1 MVKRHAGRKLR
12 RGRRRLWTLAATI
25 AAVGGALAA
34 VAGGTLAAGSAT
46 TIKIGIL
53 STCQGPFAPFYPETT
68 AGARTALIQLAGG
81 KAAGT
86 SATSPVAGA
95 KVGGHPIKL
104 VFGCSNAQP
113 DVALKEARR
122 LVEQVKVDILL
133 GPLSGDE
140 GIAISNYSKKQP
152 TTTFVNGTS
161 AAQDTT
167 LHVRSPNFFR
177 FTTDGAQWMAGL
189 GTYAFKTLKWKNA
202 VVIGDDYSFPYTQ
215 AAGFVAEFCSLGGN
229 ITKRIW
235 PPLGTKDYSGFI
247 TQIPRS
253 GVDGFMMAVGG
264 TGTAAFVKD
273 FEGLA
278 GNVAK
283 KMVGGSVT
291 IDPTALSALGNRL
304 TGVVAGE
311 PIPPDS
317 KSPAW
322 RKYANAIK
330 KNYPKVSPNSLF
342 TSGYYDE
349 MTGIVLG
356 LKKVNGDLSDG
367 GAKFRSA
374 LAKVSWNSEHGRVRL
389 DKNRNA
395 IADNFVVQVTKGG
408 GFKTLKAVHGVDQTF
423 GGHFSPSTRS
433 PGRNS
438 PACTHGNPPPWAK

>member
-1 MVKRHAGRKLR
+1 MRLKLV
-12 RGRRRLWTLAATI
+12 LF
-25 AAVGGALAA
+25 GALGLALGG
-34 VAGGTLAAGSAT
+34 VTVVGTAGGQSSAT
-46 TIKIGIL
+46 PIKIGIL
-53 STCQGPFAPFYPETT
+53 STCQGPFAPFYAETT
-68 AGARTALIQLAGG
+68 AGARVALIQLAGG

-86 SATSPVAGA
+86 SATSPVTGA
-95 KVGGHPIKL
+95 QIGGHPINL

-122 LVEQVKVDILL
+122 LVEQVGVDILL

-152 TTTFVNGTS
+152 NKTFVNGTS

-167 LHVRSPNFFR
+167 LKVRSPNYFR

-189 GTYAFKTLKWKNA
+189 GTYAYKTLKWRNA
-202 VVIGDDYSFPYTQ
+202 VVVGDDYSFPYTQ

-264 TGTAAFVKD
+264 TGTVAFVKD

-278 GNVAK
+278 GNVSK

-291 IDPTALSALGNRL
+291 IDPTALSALGDRL
-304 TGVVAGE
+304 VGVVAGE

-317 KSPAW
+317 KSAAW
-322 RKYANAIK
+322 LKYANAITK
-330 KNYPKVSPNSLF
+330 YYPKVSPNSLF
-342 TSGYYDE
+342 TADYYDE

-356 LKKVNGDLSDG
+356 LKAVNGDLSDG
-367 GAKFRSA
+367 GNKFRA
-374 LAKVSWNSEHGRVRL
+374 VLAKVSFQSEHGLVRL
-389 DKNRNA
+389 DKNRQA
-395 IADNFVVQVTKGG
+395 ISDNFVVQVVKGG
-408 GFKTLKAVHGVDQTF
+408 GFKTLTAVHNVDQTF
-423 GGHFSPSTRS
+423 GGHFSSSTPS

-438 PACTHGNPPPWAK
+438 PACVHGNPPPWAKG

>member
-1 MVKRHAGRKLR
+1 MLGRHDRRRRRKL
-12 RGRRRLWTLAATI
+12 GIVAGVLAA
-25 AAVGGALAA
+25 AATAAAL
-34 VAGGTLAAGSAT
+34 AGGTLASGSAT
-46 TIKIGIL
+46 AIKIGIL

-68 AGARTALIQLAGG
+68 AGARTALIQLTGG
-81 KAAGT
+81 KAAG
-86 SATSPVAGA
+86 SGATSPVRGA
-95 KVGGHPIKL
+95 QVGGHPIQL
-104 VFGCSNAQP
+104 VYGCSNAQP

-122 LVEQVKVDILL
+122 LVEQAHVNILL

-140 GIAISNYSKKQP
+140 GIAVANYSKKQKNV
-152 TTTFVNGTS
+152 TFVNGTS

-189 GTYAFKTLKWKNA
+189 GTYAYKTLKWKNA
-202 VVIGDDYSFPYTQ
+202 VVVGDDYSFPYTQ

-229 ITKRIW
+229 IVKRIW

-264 TGTAAFVKD
+264 TGTVAFVKD

-291 IDPTALSALGNRL
+291 IDPTAISALGDRL
-304 TGVVAGE
+304 SGVVAGE

-317 KSPAW
+317 KSAAW
-322 RKYANAIK
+322 LTYANAIK
-330 KNYPKVSPNSLF
+330 KYYPKVSPNSLF

-349 MTGIVLG
+349 MWGTVLG

-367 GAKFRSA
+367 GRKFRAA
-374 LAKVSWNSEHGRVRL
+374 LGKVSWSSEHGKVSL

-395 IADNFVVQVTKGG
+395 IAANFVVQVTKGG
-408 GFKTLKAVHGVDQTF
+408 GFKTLRAVQGVDQTF
-423 GGHFSPSTRS
+423 GGHFSAST
-433 PGRNS
+433 PTVGRNS
-438 PACTHGNPPPWAK
+438 PSCTHGNPPPWAK

>member
-1 MVKRHAGRKLR
+1 MLRSLAGPGSHRSR
-12 RGRRRLWTLAATI
+12 RSLLTGLGILAVT
-25 AAVGGALAA
+25 AAAGAVL
-34 VAGGTLAAGSAT
+34 AGGTLAAGAAKP
-46 TIKIGIL
+46 IKIGIL

-68 AGARTALIQLAGG
+68 AGARTALIQLTGA

-86 SATSPVAGA
+86 GATSPLKGA
-95 KVGGHPIKL
+95 QVGGHPIQL
-104 VFGCSNAQP
+104 VYGCSNAQP

-140 GIAISNYSKKQP
+140 GIAIANYSKKRP
-152 TTTFVNGTS
+152 TITFVNGTS

-189 GTYAFKTLKWKNA
+189 GTYAYKTLGWKNA

-253 GVDGFMMAVGG
+253 GVDGFLMAVGG
-264 TGTAAFVKD
+264 TGTVAFVKD

-278 GNVAK
+278 GNVSK

-291 IDPTALSALGNRL
+291 VDPTAISALGDRL

-311 PIPPDS
+311 PIPSGS
-317 KSPAW
+317 KSAAW
-322 RKYANAIK
+322 LKYANAVT

-342 TSGYYDE
+342 TAGYYDE

-356 LKKVNGDLSDG
+356 LKKVGGDLSDG
-367 GAKFRSA
+367 GAKFRAA
-374 LAKVSWNSEHGRVRL
+374 LAKVSWSSPHGPVKL

-395 IADNFVVQVTKGG
+395 IADNFIVQVTAGG
-408 GFKTLKAVHGVDQTF
+408 GFNTLRDIRGVDQTF
-423 GGHFSPSTRS
+423 GGHFGPSTPG

-438 PACTHGNPPPWAK
+438 PTCAHGSPPSWAK

>member
-1 MVKRHAGRKLR
+1 MRRKLV
-12 RGRRRLWTLAATI
+12 LL
-25 AAVGGALAA
+25 GALGLALGA
-34 VAGGTLAAGSAT
+34 VTWVGTAGGTASAT
-46 TIKIGIL
+46 SIKIGIL
-53 STCQGPFAPFYPETT
+53 STCQGPFAVFYPETT

-81 KAAGT
+81 KPAGT
-86 SATSPVAGA
+86 SARSPVTGA
-95 KVGGHPIKL
+95 QIGGHPVQL

-122 LVEQVKVDILL
+122 LVEQVGVDILL

-140 GIAISNYSKKQP
+140 GIAVANYSKKQP
-152 TTTFVNGTS
+152 KTTFVNGTS

-189 GTYAFKTLKWKNA
+189 GTYAYKTLHWKNA

-229 ITKRIW
+229 IVKRIW

-264 TGTAAFVKD
+264 TGTVAFVKD

-291 IDPTALSALGNRL
+291 IDPTALSALGDRIN
-304 TGVVAGE
+304 GVVAGE

-317 KSPAW
+317 KSAAW
-322 RKYANAIK
+322 LKYANAVTK
-330 KNYPKVSPNSLF
+330 YYPKVSPQSLF
-342 TSGYYDE
+342 TAGYYDE

-356 LKKVNGDLSDG
+356 LKAVNGDLSDG

-374 LAKVSWNSEHGRVRL
+374 LAKVSFQSPHGSVKL
-389 DKNRNA
+389 DANRNA

-423 GGHFSPSTRS
+423 SGHFSSSTATV
-433 PGRNS
+433 GRNS

>member
-1 MVKRHAGRKLR
+1 MVGRHDG
-12 RGRRRLWTLAATI
+12 RGRRRARRRLW
-25 AAVGGALAA
+25 AVAGVLAA
-34 VAGGTLAAGSAT
+34 VSCVAVLASGSLAARSASA
-46 TIKIGIL
+46 IKIGIL

-68 AGARTALIQLAGG
+68 AGARTALIQLTGG
-81 KAAGT
+81 KAAG
-86 SATSPVAGA
+86 SGATSPVTGA
-95 KVGGHPIKL
+95 QIGGHPIQL
-104 VFGCSNAQP
+104 AFGCSNAQP

-122 LVEQVKVDILL
+122 LVEQVGVDILL

-140 GIAISNYSKKQP
+140 GIAISNYSKKQKN
-152 TTTFVNGTS
+152 TTFVNGTS

-189 GTYAFKTLKWKNA
+189 GTYAYKTLKWKNA

-229 ITKRIW
+229 IVKRIW

-264 TGTAAFVKD
+264 TGTVAFVKD

-291 IDPTALSALGNRL
+291 IDPTAISALGDRL
-304 TGVVAGE
+304 NGVVAGE

-317 KSPAW
+317 KSAAW
-322 RKYANAIK
+322 LKYANAIK

-349 MTGIVLG
+349 MWGTVLG
-356 LKKVNGDLSDG
+356 LKAVNGDLSDG
-367 GAKFRSA
+367 GKKFRAA
-374 LAKVSWNSEHGRVRL
+374 LGKVSWNSEHGKVSL

-395 IADNFVVQVTKGG
+395 IAANFVVQVTKGG
-408 GFKTLKAVHGVDQTF
+408 GFKTLKAVQGVDQTF
-423 GGHFSPSTRS
+423 GGHFSAST
-433 PGRNS
+433 PTVGRNS
-438 PACTHGNPPPWAK
+438 PACTHGKPPPWAK

>member
-1 MVKRHAGRKLR
+1 MLRRHAGRAGVPK
-12 RGRRRLWTLAATI
+12 RRRLWLLAGFVGAGGCAVAVLAA
-25 AAVGGALAA
+25 
-34 VAGGTLAAGSAT
+34 GTLAAGSAT
-46 TIKIGIL
+46 PIKIGIL

-68 AGARTALIQLAGG
+68 AGARTALIQLTGA
-81 KAAGT
+81 KPAGT
-86 SATSPVAGA
+86 GATSPVKGA
-95 KVGGHPIKL
+95 QIGGHPIQL
-104 VFGCSNAQP
+104 VYGCSNAQP

-122 LVEQVKVDILL
+122 LVEQVHVDILL

-140 GIAISNYSKKQP
+140 GIAIANYSKKQP
-152 TTTFVNGTS
+152 KTTFVNGTS

-189 GTYAFKTLKWKNA
+189 GTYAYKTLHWRNA

-229 ITKRIW
+229 IVKRIW

-247 TQIPRS
+247 TQIPRT

-264 TGTAAFVKD
+264 TGTVAFVKD

-278 GNVAK
+278 GNVSK

-291 IDPTALSALGNRL
+291 IDPTALSALGDRL
-304 TGVVAGE
+304 DGVVAGE

-317 KSPAW
+317 KSAAW
-322 RKYANAIK
+322 LRYANAVK
-330 KNYPKVSPNSLF
+330 RYYPKVSPNSLF
-342 TSGYYDE
+342 TAGYYDE

-356 LKKVNGDLSDG
+356 LKKVKGDLSDG
-367 GAKFRSA
+367 GKKFRAA
-374 LAKVSWNSEHGRVRL
+374 LAKVSWNSEHGPVRL
-389 DKNRNA
+389 DRNRNA

-408 GFKTLKAVHGVDQTF
+408 GFKTLRDVKGVDQTF
-423 GGHFSPSTRS
+423 GGHFSAST
-433 PGRNS
+433 PTVGRNS
-438 PACTHGNPPPWAK
+438 PPCTHGNPPPWAK

>member
-1 MVKRHAGRKLR
+1 MRRKLVLV
-12 RGRRRLWTLAATI
+12 GALGL
-25 AAVGGALAA
+25 AVGA
-34 VAGGTLAAGSAT
+34 VTWIGTAAGKSGAT
-46 TIKIGIL
+46 PIKIGIL

-68 AGARTALIQLAGG
+68 AGARTALMQLAGG
-81 KAAGT
+81 KPAGT
-86 SATSPVAGA
+86 SATSTVKGA
-95 KVGGHPIKL
+95 QVGRHPIRL

-122 LVEQVKVDILL
+122 LVEQARVDILL

-140 GIAISNYSKKQP
+140 GIAISNYSKKRP
-152 TTTFVNGTS
+152 KTTFVNGTS

-189 GTYAFKTLKWKNA
+189 GTYAFKTLGWKNA
-202 VVIGDDYSFPYTQ
+202 VVIGDDYSFPYGQ

-229 ITKRIW
+229 IVKRIW

-264 TGTAAFVKD
+264 TGTVAFVKD

-278 GNVAK
+278 GNVSS

-291 IDPTALSALGNRL
+291 IDPTAISALGDRL
-304 TGVVAGE
+304 NGVAAGE

-317 KSPAW
+317 KSAAW
-322 RKYANAIK
+322 LKYANAIK

-356 LKKVNGDLSDG
+356 LKKVNGDLSG
-367 GAKFRSA
+367 GGQKFRAA
-374 LAKVSWNSEHGRVRL
+374 LAKVSWQSEHGPVRL

-395 IADNFVVQVTKGG
+395 IANNFIVQVTPGG
-408 GFKTLKAVHGVDQTF
+408 GFKTLRDIPNVDQTF
-423 GGHFSPSTRS
+423 GGHFSATTPA

-438 PACTHGNPPPWAK
+438 PACVHGNAPSWTK

>member
-1 MVKRHAGRKLR
+1 MVRTHDPREPR
-12 RGRRRLWTLAATI
+12 RGRRRLWVVAGVLAAGAG
-25 AAVGGALAA
+25 AAAL
-34 VAGGTLAAGSAT
+34 AGGTLAAGSAT
-46 TIKIGIL
+46 AIKIGIL

-68 AGARTALIQLAGG
+68 AGARTALIQLTGG
-81 KAAGT
+81 KAAG
-86 SATSPVAGA
+86 SGATSPVSGA
-95 KVGGHPIKL
+95 QVGGHPVQL

-122 LVEQVKVDILL
+122 LVEQAHVDILL

-140 GIAISNYSKKQP
+140 GIAIANYSKKQP
-152 TTTFVNGTS
+152 KTTFVNGTS

-189 GTYAFKTLKWKNA
+189 GGYAYNTLKWKNA

-229 ITKRIW
+229 IVKRIW

-264 TGTAAFVKD
+264 TGTVAFVKD

-291 IDPTALSALGNRL
+291 IDPTAISALGDRL
-304 TGVVAGE
+304 NGVTAGE

-322 RKYANAIK
+322 TKYADAIK
-330 KNYPKVSPNSLF
+330 ANYPKVSPNSLF

-349 MTGIVLG
+349 MWGIVLG

-374 LAKVSWNSEHGRVRL
+374 LAKVSWSSEHGKVSL
-389 DKNRNA
+389 DANRNA

-408 GFKTLKAVHGVDQTF
+408 GFKTLKVAHGVDQTF
-423 GGHFSPSTRS
+423 GGHFSPSTPS

-438 PACTHGNPPPWAK
+438 PSCTRGNAPPWAK